1 MAVSAKV
8 SGLAQ
13 EAVLAI
19 DQLFRWEREWKD
31 LSPPERLERRRQ
43 QSREHVLA
51 FERWLRIHHPQLLPQ
66 SPLAKACRYA
76 LNQWEAFTRFLEDG
90 RLPLSNNAAERDMR
104 PVAMGR
110 RNFFYVGSVRS
121 GEAIAILLSLLR
133 SAILC
138 GLTIPGITSRT
149 YSPACPRT
157 RRPASPICFP
167 IAGNLP
173 DIHSGPIAWPHR
185 PPLSRTSETG
195 DLPPNLLPPSGYP

>member
-1 MAVSAKV
+1 MT
-8 SGLAQ
+8 GGIGGDERLDAQ
-13 EAVLAI
+13 EAVLTI

-138 GLTIPGITSRT
+138 GHNSRDYLKDVLTRMPS
-149 YSPACPRT
+149 AK
-157 RRPASPICFP
+157 A
-167 IAGNLP
+167 AELP
-173 DIHSGPIAWPHR
+173 ELLPHR
-185 PPLSRTSETG
+185 WKPA
-195 DLPPNLLPPSGYP
+195 